1 MGSLCSREG
10 RCVARARTFEI
21 DVDLLARRAAPGG
34 SRPRGA
40 RGAGRGLRPA
50 PRGINAPASASASTS
65 ASGSAWAAQGG
76 GGGSGGSRRRRR
88 RGWRQEER
96 GECTVRREEEEELR
110 RRHRRRHRRWPSIS
124 LPQATGTFTVRG
136 ICGSGV
142 WQSGAGRAGRQAVLC
157 PLPRGSQPVP
167 HPENGEARTAPRRPS
182 RGGFSCGRMRWASI
196 RSSVHPAK
204 SGSRC
209 GCCCSSNFLLLFG
222 APHRKSTCKYVDFR
236 E

>member
-136 ICGSGV
+136 ISGSGV
-142 WQSGAGRAGRQAVLC
+142 CRKAIGRWACRASGC
-157 PLPRGSQPVP
+157 PVP
-167 HPENGEARTAPRRPS
+167 AAERLTASATPRKRRSQNCATSVLARRLQLRPHALGQHSQLRPS
-182 RGGFSCGRMRWASI
+182 AQKWVALL
-196 RSSVHPAK
+196 
-204 SGSRC
+204 
-209 GCCCSSNFLLLFG
+209 LLLFEQFLVVVRSP
-222 APHRKSTCKYVDFR
+222 AQKVDV
-236 E
+236 